1 LKIALYILQQIGV
14 EDYHMEDRVDSIFKE
29 ASELHAKLSNLAP
42 IISKAAGVMID
53 CIKKG
58 GKIMFAGNG
67 GSAADSQHLAAELI
81 GRFMKERN
89 PIAGIALTTNTS
101 IISAVANDY
110 AYDDIFS
117 RQVEGLGRPGD
128 VFFGISTSGN
138 SPNILKA
145 MEAAK
150 SGRIITIGLT
160 GNGGGKMA
168 HAVDC
173 LIDVP
178 YEGKSA
184 RIQEVHIL
192 IGHILCE
199 LIEDAVLSV

>member
-1 LKIALYILQQIGV
+1 
-14 EDYHMEDRVDSIFKE
+14 MESRVDSIFKE
-29 ASELHAKLSNLAP
+29 ALELHSKLTELAP
-42 IISKAAGVMID
+42 VIAETAGVMTD
-53 CIKKG
+53 CIKRG

-67 GSAADSQHLAAELI
+67 GSAADSQHLAAELV
-81 GRFMKERN
+81 GRFMKDRR
-89 PIAGIALTTNTS
+89 PLAGIALTTDTS
-101 IISAVANDY
+101 IITAVANDY
-110 AYDDIFS
+110 SFDEIFS
-117 RQVEGLGRPGD
+117 RQVLGLGRKGD

-145 MEAAK
+145 IESAK
-150 SGRIITIGLT
+150 SGGIITIGLT

-168 HAVDC
+168 QIVDY

-178 YEGKSA
+178 YKGKSA

>member
-1 LKIALYILQQIGV
+1 
-14 EDYHMEDRVDSIFKE
+14 MEYRVDSIFKE
-29 ASELHAKLSNLAP
+29 ASELHAKLSV
-42 IISKAAGVMID
+42 IIPAITKTARVMID
-53 CIKKG
+53 CIRNG

-81 GRFMKERN
+81 GRFMKDRN
-89 PIAGIALTTNTS
+89 PMAGLALTTDTS

-110 AYDDIFS
+110 SFDDIFS
-117 RQVEGLGRPGD
+117 RQIEGLGKSGD
-128 VFFGISTSGN
+128 VFLGISTSGN

-145 MEAAK
+145 IETAK
-150 SGRIITIGLT
+150 SIGIITIGLT

-168 HAVDC
+168 QAVDY

-178 YEGKSA
+178 YKGKSA

>member
-1 LKIALYILQQIGV
+1 
-14 EDYHMEDRVDSIFKE
+14 MEDRVDSIFKE
-29 ASELHAKLSNLAP
+29 ASELHARLSVLIP
-42 IISKAAGVMID
+42 SITKTVGVMIE

-67 GSAADSQHLAAELI
+67 GSAADSQHLAAELV
-81 GRFMKERN
+81 GRFLKDRKPM
-89 PIAGIALTTNTS
+89 AGIALTTDTS
-101 IISAVANDY
+101 IITAVANDY
-110 AYDDIFS
+110 SFDDIFS
-117 RQVEGLGRPGD
+117 RQVEGLGKPED
-128 VFFGISTSGN
+128 VLFGISTSGN

-145 MEAAK
+145 IETAK
-150 SGRIITIGLT
+150 SIGIITIGLT
-160 GNGGGKMA
+160 GNGGGKMTQ
-168 HAVDC
+168 AVDY

-178 YEGKSA
+178 YKGKSA

>member
-1 LKIALYILQQIGV
+1 
-14 EDYHMEDRVDSIFKE
+14 MEDRIGSIFKE
-29 ASELHAKLSNLAP
+29 ASELHSR
-42 IISKAAGVMID
+42 ISGLVPATAKAAGMMID
-53 CIKKG
+53 CIRKG

-81 GRFMKERN
+81 GRFMKDRR
-89 PIAGIALTTNTS
+89 PMAGVALTTDTS

-110 AYDDIFS
+110 SFDDIFS
-117 RQVEGLGRPGD
+117 RQVEGLGRKGD
-128 VFFGISTSGN
+128 VLFGISTSGN

-145 MEAAK
+145 IEKAGSM
-150 SGRIITIGLT
+150 GIVTIGLT

-168 HAVDC
+168 RVVDC

-178 YEGKSA
+178 YKGKSA

-192 IGHILCE
+192 IGHTLCE

>member
-1 LKIALYILQQIGV
+1 
-14 EDYHMEDRVDSIFKE
+14 MENRVDSIFKE
-29 ASELHAKLSNLAP
+29 ALELHSRLTELVP
-42 IISKAAGVMID
+42 IIAESAGVMID

-58 GKIMFAGNG
+58 GKVMFAGNG
-67 GSAADSQHLAAELI
+67 GSAADSQHLAAELV
-81 GRFMKERN
+81 GRFMKDRR
-89 PIAGIALTTNTS
+89 PLAGMALTTNTS
-101 IISAVANDY
+101 IITAVANDY
-110 AYDDIFS
+110 SFDDIFS
-117 RQVEGLGRPGD
+117 RQVEGLGKPGD

-145 MEAAK
+145 VESARSA
-150 SGRIITIGLT
+150 GIITIGLT

-168 HAVDC
+168 QAVDY

-178 YEGKSA
+178 YKGKSA

-199 LIEDAVLSV
+199 LVEDAVLSV

>member
-1 LKIALYILQQIGV
+1 
-14 EDYHMEDRVDSIFKE
+14 MEDRVDSIFKE
-29 ASELHAKLSNLAP
+29 ASELHIKLPVLIPA
-42 IISKAAGVMID
+42 ITKAAGVMIE
-53 CIKKG
+53 CIKRG

-67 GSAADSQHLAAELI
+67 GSAADSQHLAAELV
-81 GRFMKERN
+81 GRFLKDRRPM
-89 PIAGIALTTNTS
+89 AGIALATDTS
-101 IISAVANDY
+101 IITAVANDY
-110 AYDDIFS
+110 SFDDIFS
-117 RQVEGLGRPGD
+117 RQVEGLGRSGD

-145 MEAAK
+145 IESAK
-150 SGRIITIGLT
+150 SIGIITIGLT

-168 HAVDC
+168 QTVDC

-178 YEGKSA
+178 YKGKSA

>member
-1 LKIALYILQQIGV
+1 
-14 EDYHMEDRVDSIFKE
+14 MEDRVDSIFKE
-29 ASELHAKLSNLAP
+29 ASELHEKLSILTP
-42 IISKAAGVMID
+42 VITKTAGVMIE
-53 CIKKG
+53 CIKKS

-81 GRFMKERN
+81 GRFMKDRN
-89 PIAGIALTTNTS
+89 PMAGIALTTNTS

-110 AYDDIFS
+110 LFDDIFS
-117 RQVEGLGRPGD
+117 RQVEGLGKPGD
-128 VFFGISTSGN
+128 VFLGISTSGN

-145 MEAAK
+145 IEAAK
-150 SGRIITIGLT
+150 SIGIITIGLT

-168 HAVDC
+168 QAVDY

-178 YEGKSA
+178 YKGKSA

-192 IGHILCE
+192 IGHVLCE

>member
-1 LKIALYILQQIGV
+1 
-14 EDYHMEDRVDSIFKE
+14 MENRVDSIFKE
-29 ASELHAKLSNLAP
+29 ASELHEKLSILTPVIA
-42 IISKAAGVMID
+42 KTAQVMID

-81 GRFMKERN
+81 GRFMKDRK
-89 PIAGIALTTNTS
+89 PMAGLALTTNTS

-110 AYDDIFS
+110 SFDDIFS
-117 RQVEGLGRPGD
+117 RQVEGLGRSGD

-138 SPNILKA
+138 SLNILKA
-145 MEAAK
+145 IKAAK
-150 SGRIITIGLT
+150 SIGIITIGLT
-160 GNGGGKMA
+160 GNSGGEMA
-168 HAVDC
+168 HAVDY

-178 YEGKSA
+178 YKGKSA

-192 IGHILCE
+192 IGHVLCE

>member
-1 LKIALYILQQIGV
+1 M

-29 ASELHAKLSNLAP
+29 ASVLHAKLTVLIP
-42 IISKAAGVMID
+42 VITKTAGVMIE

-58 GKIMFAGNG
+58 RKIMFAGNG
-67 GSAADSQHLAAELI
+67 GSAADSQHLAAELV
-81 GRFMKERN
+81 GRFLKDRKPM
-89 PIAGIALTTNTS
+89 AGIALTTDTS
-101 IISAVANDY
+101 IITAVANDY
-110 AYDDIFS
+110 SFDDIFS
-117 RQVEGLGRPGD
+117 RQVEGLGKSGD

-145 MEAAK
+145 IEKAR
-150 SGRIITIGLT
+150 SLGIYTIGLT

-168 HAVDC
+168 QAVEN

-178 YEGKSA
+178 YKGKSA

>member
-1 LKIALYILQQIGV
+1 MQ
-14 EDYHMEDRVDSIFKE
+14 DRVDSILKE
-29 ASELHAKLSNLAP
+29 ASVLHAKLSVLIPA
-42 IISKAAGVMID
+42 ITKTAGVMME

-67 GSAADSQHLAAELI
+67 GSAADSQHLAAELV
-81 GRFMKERN
+81 GRFLKDRKPM
-89 PIAGIALTTNTS
+89 AGLALTTDTS
-101 IISAVANDY
+101 IITAVANDY
-110 AYDDIFS
+110 SFDDIFS
-117 RQVEGLGRPGD
+117 RQVLGLGKPGD

-145 MEAAK
+145 VEAAK
-150 SGRIITIGLT
+150 SVGIITIGLT

-168 HAVDC
+168 QVVDC

-178 YEGKSA
+178 YKGKSA

>member
-1 LKIALYILQQIGV
+1 
-14 EDYHMEDRVDSIFKE
+14 MEDRVDSIFKE
-29 ASELHAKLSNLAP
+29 ASELHEKLSILTPVIA
-42 IISKAAGVMID
+42 KTAGVMID

-81 GRFMKERN
+81 GRFMKDRN
-89 PIAGIALTTNTS
+89 PMAGLALTTNTS

-110 AYDDIFS
+110 SFDDIFS
-117 RQVEGLGRPGD
+117 RQVEGLGKSGD

-138 SPNILKA
+138 SLNILKA
-145 MEAAK
+145 IKAAK
-150 SGRIITIGLT
+150 SIGIITIGLT
-160 GNGGGKMA
+160 GNSGGEMA
-168 HAVDC
+168 HAVDY

-178 YEGKSA
+178 YKGKSA

-192 IGHILCE
+192 IGHVLCE